1 MTLGERIKTIRKS
14 LQPKMSQEKFAEILG
29 TTRPALAVYEIDRVV
44 PTNAFINLICLKF
57 KVNEKWLR
65 TGEGEMFAKE
75 SDNLLEE
82 VVQEYGLDTPL
93 QRKAMELFLKSDSS
107 QRQATLEAIQRFS
120 KMLEE
125 EDPLYHFDSDPPSD
139 VEEILKMYLMLSEPA
154 QVDVKN
160 FITYRYEQERSLGE
174 ESSDAAIEN

>member
-1 MTLGERIKTIRKS
+1 M
-14 LQPKMSQEKFAEILG
+14 
-29 TTRPALAVYEIDRVV
+29 
-44 PTNAFINLICLKF
+44 KF

-75 SDNLLEE
+75 SNSLLEE

-93 QRKAMELFLKSDSS
+93 QRKAMELFLKSDST

-139 VEEILKMYLMLSEPA
+139 VEEIIKKYLLLSEAA
-154 QVDVKN
+154 QVEVRN
-160 FITYRYEQERSLGE
+160 FIDYKYEQEHSLGE
-174 ESSDAAIEN
+174 ESSDAAISS